1 MKVYQWLVRKIKL
14 SISPLYNVTL
24 EDNIFSWNMDDA
36 VFCIDVSTQEIKGY
50 YMLELSI
57 KNASSSMGST
67 FYINES
73 ALTSS
78 KMQLPIKAN
87 GTFKRICHFH
97 EKVESISWQ
106 PSQGSGSLESVDLV
120 LKKVTKG
127 FAKSRMLK
135 KLKLKQYNGDMKGL
149 LSAYDQ
155 CFAFSKNA
163 VISNEHRDVLGEE
176 KVFFLS
182 ANGKEC
188 LMKASSDVSEQ
199 ERSWLESK
207 KASTFTR
214 TSSGL
219 IKRLDK

>member
-1 MKVYQWLVRKIKL
+1 MKKWLKINNKL
-14 SISPLYNVTL
+14 LLEPDISVLNECGILSWCKSRAFFTTVSPLL
-24 EDNIFSWNMDDA
+24 SF
-36 VFCIDVSTQEIKGY
+36 KGF
-50 YMLELSI
+50 YMVELSI
-57 KNASSSMGST
+57 KNISASMDST
-67 FYINES
+67 FFVNQD
-73 ALTSS
+73 S
-78 KMQLPIKAN
+78 KHPMTFNLPIKES
-87 GTFKRICHFH
+87 GCFKRLCYFS
-97 EKVESISWQ
+97 EKVESIQWSPGEQ
-106 PSQGSGSLESVDLV
+106 SGSLESVDLV